1 MEECVFYSD
10 SRKCSEM
17 SEHRKYVIKYMFYEN
32 NGEEVVDLEGKKAGG
47 SKISWNALSIENV
60 NM

>member
-1 MEECVFYSD
+1 
-10 SRKCSEM
+10 M
-17 SEHRKYVIKYMFYEN
+17 SEHRKYVIKYTFYEN
-32 NGEEVVDLEGKKAGG
+32 NGEEVVDLKAKG

>member
-1 MEECVFYSD
+1 
-10 SRKCSEM
+10 M